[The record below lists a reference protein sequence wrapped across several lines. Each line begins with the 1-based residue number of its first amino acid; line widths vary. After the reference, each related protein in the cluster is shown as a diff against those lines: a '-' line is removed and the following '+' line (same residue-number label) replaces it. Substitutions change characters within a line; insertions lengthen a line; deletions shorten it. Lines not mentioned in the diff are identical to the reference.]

1 MKWVGLELR
10 RERKRE
16 RVWCEKGSVFGKY
29 KDGKDWER
37 EREEKGGGKKMDG
50 TTMGLNRP
58 KRRETLNWPFLFFN
72 FIMGYFW
79 CVKCYS
85 K

>member
-29 KDGKDWER
+29 KDGKD
-37 EREEKGGGKKMDG
+37 
-50 TTMGLNRP
+50 
-58 KRRETLNWPFLFFN
+58 
-72 FIMGYFW
+72 
-79 CVKCYS
+79 
-85 K
+85 